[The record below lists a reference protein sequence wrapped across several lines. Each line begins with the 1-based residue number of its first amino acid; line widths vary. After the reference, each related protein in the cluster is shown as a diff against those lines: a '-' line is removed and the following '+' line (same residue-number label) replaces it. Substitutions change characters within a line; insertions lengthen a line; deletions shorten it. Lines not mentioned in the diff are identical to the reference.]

1 MAADRERSRGAEAT
15 ELVVSL
21 AAFVVFVVLA
31 LVALSVEA
39 SGSVIGLM
47 LASAAL
53 AAWRSVAQWRSKSES
68 R

>member
-1 MAADRERSRGAEAT
+1 MAANRARSRRAEAT

-21 AAFVVFVVLA
+21 SAFIVFVVLA
-31 LVALSVEA
+31 MVALSVKA
-39 SGSVIGLM
+39 SGLVIGLM
-47 LASAAL
+47 LALAAL